1 MNLLDSSAVIPGISL
16 AAGMIDSWLIGSCGF
31 SALKPWLS
39 VRFSQ
44 LQLKGME
51 TGHGGMLPVQVLLSA
66 TGTHTG
72 GPSVHRQAQ
81 RQRHKDY
88 GAQGDPETGTENA
101 LQTERDG
108 YCVVHRHIMERES
121 DNTCSFMKTS
131 VRGDVQRIRGQTPTK
146 HTNTVNVD
154 RMWTET

>member
-51 TGHGGMLPVQVLLSA
+51 TEHERMLPVQVLLYA
-66 TGTHTG
+66 THTHTV
-72 GPSVHRQAQ
+72 GPSVHRHAQ
-81 RQRHKDY
+81 RQRHIDY
-88 GAQGDPETGTENA
+88 RAQGDPETGTENA

-121 DNTCSFMKTS
+121 DNTCSFMKTL
-131 VRGDVQRIRGQTPTK
+131 VRGMCSEAEDRHQPNTQTQ
-146 HTNTVNVD
+146 
-154 RMWTET
+154 